1 MKKVFDIL
9 AQKRVTT
16 EDTLI
21 IYEYFFKRKVEKEI
35 ENLEIIKES
44 FFGDKKVIYLKP
56 KRPVT

>member
-9 AQKRVTT
+9 ADKRVTT

-35 ENLEIIKES
+35 ENLESVKES

-56 KRPVT
+56 KGPVT